1 MFCNAALCMVLQGT
15 KLKITSGDTLYQ
27 TLGLPKTSTAD
38 DIKKT
43 YRKLALRYHPDKNP
57 DNPSAAD
64 TFKDINYA
72 NSVLSDP
79 TKRNIYDNYGSVGLY
94 IAEQF
99 GPQHV
104 DLYFTMNSSWFKCL
118 FTFCGIVTACYFCGC
133 CFCFCCYFCCG
144 KYRPKHPSET
154 GDYSHLQFYQF
165 VLIIESDALLPFVQ
179 MKTIMLIDRCLQF
192 NVEKEADE
200 ADNLGTKGRREEDY
214 SDDEDGSQPVTS
226 QPTQGSAAIPC
237 PPVNGSSS
245 NTASPRN
252 SATEKTTLNT
262 NEQLTPRIFLSVL
275 CWALANFFNR
285 VSVIA
290 QVSDPYVSTDRTH
303 WSYTFRFKQRGSLLL
318 QTLFRRPKACQP
330 RATRRLISGSQS
342 LCIEIS
348 CPK

>member
-262 NEQLTPRIFLSVL
+262 NEQ
-275 CWALANFFNR
+275 
-285 VSVIA
+285 VSYMYD
-290 QVSDPYVSTDRTH
+290 SPS
-303 WSYTFRFKQRGSLLL
+303 K
-318 QTLFRRPKACQP
+318 
-330 RATRRLISGSQS
+330 SQ
-342 LCIEIS
+342 
-348 CPK
+348 

>member
-1 MFCNAALCMVLQGT
+1 MFNIITIILL
-15 KLKITSGDTLYQ
+15 TSGDTLYQ

-154 GDYSHLQFYQF
+154 GDYSHLQ
-165 VLIIESDALLPFVQ
+165 
-179 MKTIMLIDRCLQF
+179 
-192 NVEKEADE
+192 KEADE

-262 NEQLTPRIFLSVL
+262 NEQ
-275 CWALANFFNR
+275 
-285 VSVIA
+285 VSYMYD
-290 QVSDPYVSTDRTH
+290 SPS
-303 WSYTFRFKQRGSLLL
+303 K
-318 QTLFRRPKACQP
+318 
-330 RATRRLISGSQS
+330 SQ
-342 LCIEIS
+342 
-348 CPK
+348 

>member
-104 DLYFTMNSSWFKCL
+104 DLYFTMNSSWFKVCISHSTKLSEVLYMKFHKSYKYFSVCL
-118 FTFCGIVTACYFCGC
+118 HFAGSSLHVISVDVVFASAVTSA
-133 CFCFCCYFCCG
+133 
-144 KYRPKHPSET
+144 
-154 GDYSHLQFYQF
+154 
-165 VLIIESDALLPFVQ
+165 V
-179 MKTIMLIDRCLQF
+179 
-192 NVEKEADE
+192 KEADE

-262 NEQLTPRIFLSVL
+262 NEQ
-275 CWALANFFNR
+275 
-285 VSVIA
+285 VSYMYD
-290 QVSDPYVSTDRTH
+290 SPS
-303 WSYTFRFKQRGSLLL
+303 K
-318 QTLFRRPKACQP
+318 
-330 RATRRLISGSQS
+330 SQ
-342 LCIEIS
+342 
-348 CPK
+348 